1 MFSPSMVCFF
11 LNEKIVVVVVQANQ
25 RKQRQKEIAIHVTT
39 AVRGTTKRLVVVKR
53 IF

>member
-1 MFSPSMVCFF
+1 MFSPSMVCF
-11 LNEKIVVVVVQANQ
+11 LLKEKIVVVVQANL

-39 AVRGTTKRLVVVKR
+39 AVRSTTKRLVVVKR